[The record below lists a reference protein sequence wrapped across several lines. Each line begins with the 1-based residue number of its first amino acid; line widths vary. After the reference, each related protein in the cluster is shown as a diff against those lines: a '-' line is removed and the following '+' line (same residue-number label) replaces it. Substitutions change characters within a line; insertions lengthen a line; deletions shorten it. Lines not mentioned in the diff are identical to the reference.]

1 MNQLGIGGIRQVSTQ
16 LIYLATLWECC
27 GKPMKKPKPKPLLE
41 RLPFPNLRSISLLS
55 KSLPEEEKLKHE
67 AEVKAHND
75 AVINNLNELTFFKMF
90 LLMKY
95 HDIDPNH
102 PNHWFL
108 LATKLAQQY
117 EPGFQMQSAPSGR
130 SNKWGFT
137 ELLGLFT
144 LVDYICTTK
153 SNLSVSNACSIIKD
167 KYLPDIKVSK
177 KKNLDAKKDTRLVN
191 WYNTALNVD
200 LQNENFV
207 TRNMIL
213 KEAFNLE
220 I

>member
-1 MNQLGIGGIRQVSTQ
+1 
-16 LIYLATLWECC
+16 
-27 GKPMKKPKPKPLLE
+27 MKKPKPKPLLE

-117 EPGFQMQSAPSGR
+117 EQG
-130 SNKWGFT
+130 
-137 ELLGLFT
+137 
-144 LVDYICTTK
+144 
-153 SNLSVSNACSIIKD
+153 
-167 KYLPDIKVSK
+167 
-177 KKNLDAKKDTRLVN
+177 
-191 WYNTALNVD
+191 
-200 LQNENFV
+200 
-207 TRNMIL
+207 
-213 KEAFNLE
+213 
-220 I
+220 